1 MSRHEKRLAKMRRN
15 PSDVA
20 WADLVAVCDLC
31 FGKSR
36 RRKGSHLIYDT
47 PWMDH
52 PVLVLQPRKGRA
64 KPYQVRQVL
73 QAIDVMEDQDD

>member
-1 MSRHEKRLAKMRRN
+1 
-15 PSDVA
+15 
-20 WADLVAVCDLC
+20 
-31 FGKSR
+31 
-36 RRKGSHLIYDT
+36 
-47 PWMDH
+47 MDH